1 MIRLVDHLEDYSR
14 KNNIRIDGFVELPN
28 ETNETLHVKVTKLIQ
43 DKLQIKDVKIDNIHR
58 LSGNKKDQSTPRT
71 IITRFS
77 NQFHRDSTIKNKMKL
92 KGTGI
97 FINEDLCE
105 NTIKA
110 RREKMDQ
117 FKQAKSSGK
126 IAFFNGKNLVVRER
140 RHNPAENNLQPSN
153 TPTKAVSEL
162 IEAFTPTPK
171 DTNIGPQVQPSPA
184 LNDRLRSSQS

>member
-1 MIRLVDHLEDYSR
+1 MIIKQQDRLDHLEDYSR

-28 ETNETLHVKVTKLIQ
+28 ETNETLHVKVTKLIE

-77 NQFHRDSTIKNKMKL
+77 NQFHRDSTMKNKMKL

-140 RHNPAENNLQPSN
+140 RHNPAEITYN
-153 TPTKAVSEL
+153 
-162 IEAFTPTPK
+162 
-171 DTNIGPQVQPSPA
+171 QVI
-184 LNDRLRSSQS
+184 RLLKLYQN